1 MKLRTYLFLLVAI
14 ALLPALIFSVFMLTT
29 QQKQEFGTLER
40 GMRDTV
46 RALTTALDGEFKAS
60 IQALKVLAASNN
72 LDKGQLAEFYR
83 EMKRSL
89 AAYGPT

>member
-60 IQALKVLAASNN
+60 IQALKVSPHPTTSI
-72 LDKGQLAEFYR
+72 KGN
-83 EMKRSL
+83 
-89 AAYGPT
+89 